1 MWIMLLLGSTRE
13 AIEVPL
19 VVEDCLPPGLHEGLY
34 TRKQAL
40 KPNNSA
46 AIYDPSG
53 LSTIEQM

>member
-13 AIEVPL
+13 AIEGTL
-19 VVEDCLPPGLHEGLY
+19 VVEDCLPPGLHKGLL

-46 AIYDPSG
+46 AIYDPGG